1 MLRTVV
7 TILLTV
13 MVIETVT
20 VAADAEWEMSEFV
33 ILLGWASHGDHP
45 DDEAKMAAIAQA
57 GFNTV
62 MWYNAGQLDLAHQYG
77 LKMLN
82 QVKPPNLIA
91 DFHREH
97 PANWGYYVGDEPP
110 VSEYPAMAAPQTLE
124 PVAGLIDTASLLHS
138 LEETYTPSS
147 DPQTPSTPW
156 AYTAPS
162 DSCCCWESATR

>member
-110 VSEYPAMAAPQTLE
+110 VSEYPAMAAE
-124 PVAGLIDTASLLHS
+124 VNFIH
-138 LEETYTPSS
+138 ETDPNHPAYVNITGKSEIAPFLAAVDPKVLSYTG
-147 DPQTPSTPW
+147 T
-156 AYTAPS
+156 YK
-162 DSCCCWESATR
+162 